1 MTELIKVNPQEFGI
15 EEQQA
20 KELTKDLGTILKER
34 EVLTTN
40 YEQLIQLEVTP
51 ESVPYF
57 AELRKQIKKNRTSG
71 IEAWHK
77 RNKAYFLAG
86 GRFVDAIKNKETEVN
101 LRMEEMLENAEKHFE
116 RLEAEAKDK
125 IRVER
130 YEELSKYTENAGLY
144 PLADISE
151 EAFQDLLKGQKLAYE
166 QKQKAIE
173 EEEKKQREEA
183 IKLQLE
189 QSRKMELMVYSR
201 FIDDMDGLNLG
212 ILSEEDYNDLH
223 TALKEA
229 KEEDDKEQ
237 ERIKAENEKL
247 RIEAEK
253 KQKEL
258 DAERKAATE
267 KEAELKRQAEAKLA
281 EERRQAQEREAELQR
296 KINEQRAEAER
307 IEKEK
312 RERIEAKERAEAEL
326 RSKSEAEQI
335 TAWINQF
342 SIPNAP
348 FNNPK
353 TQEIVNKFN
362 AFKVWAAN
370 QVTKTN

>member
-1 MTELIKVNPQEFGI
+1 MTEIIKVNPQEFGI
-15 EEQQA
+15 EESKALEITTGLKPHLDERDLLIQQFNQV
-20 KELTKDLGTILKER
+20 KELPLTKENIKVFR
-34 EVLTTN
+34 
-40 YEQLIQLEVTP
+40 
-51 ESVPYF
+51 
-57 AELRKQIKKNRTSG
+57 ELRLKFQKNRTQG
-71 IEAWHK
+71 INKWHETAKQVPLRLGQLIDAVK
-77 RNKAYFLAG
+77 RNENQVNETHEEFLEKG
-86 GRFVDAIKNKETEVN
+86 
-101 LRMEEMLENAEKHFE
+101 EKHFE
-116 RLEAEAKDK
+116 RLEAEAKEK

-151 EAFQDLLKGQKLAYE
+151 DAFQDLLKGQKLAYE

-189 QSRKMELMVYSR
+189 QSRRMELMPYYM
-201 FIDDMDGLNLG
+201 FIEDLDGLNLG

-223 TALKEA
+223 KALKEA

-258 DAERKAATE
+258 EAERKAAAE
-267 KEAELKRQAEAKLA
+267 KEAELKRQAEAKLEA
-281 EERRQAQEREAELQR
+281 ERRQAQEREAELQR

-342 SIPNAP
+342 SIPNTP

-362 AFKVWAAN
+362 AFKVWAVN